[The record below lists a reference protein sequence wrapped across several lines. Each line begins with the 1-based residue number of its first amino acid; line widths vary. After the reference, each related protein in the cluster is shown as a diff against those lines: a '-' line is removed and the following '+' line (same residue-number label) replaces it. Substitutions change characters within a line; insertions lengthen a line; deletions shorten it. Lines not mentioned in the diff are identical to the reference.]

1 MDTLRLI
8 HAVIGERILPLLIV
22 LTAIYLTIIWKPD
35 AQSNPVARFFP
46 VLIDIQVTLGLLY
59 FVYLLFAGGGGRVLS
74 FPFLL
79 HPLIGFIAAGFGH
92 AALKPGGP
100 LRGLGRWSALVACL
114 VLLVLVVINIV
125 LGSRRFG

>member
-1 MDTLRLI
+1 MQTILYI
-8 HAVIGERILPLLIV
+8 HGLIGERILPLLTI
-22 LTAIYLTIIWKPD
+22 LAAIYLTIVWKAD
-35 AQSNPVARFFP
+35 APVNPVARFFP

-59 FVYLLFAGGGGRVLS
+59 FVYLLFAGGSGRVLS

-114 VLLVLVVINIV
+114 VLLVLVIINVI
-125 LGSRRFG
+125 LARMA